1 MPGWFKAPPPKED
14 NRCRLFDARAAI
26 LVGGAK
32 ALGEAPEDRR
42 PAPGVAR
49 RIVAAASVAPRGGVV
64 RLDGRS

>member
-1 MPGWFKAPPPKED
+1 MPGWFPVLPPKED
-14 NRCRLFDARAAI
+14 DLFRLFEARAAT
-26 LVGGAK
+26 LVGGAD
-32 ALGEAPEDRR
+32 ASPEAPEDRR